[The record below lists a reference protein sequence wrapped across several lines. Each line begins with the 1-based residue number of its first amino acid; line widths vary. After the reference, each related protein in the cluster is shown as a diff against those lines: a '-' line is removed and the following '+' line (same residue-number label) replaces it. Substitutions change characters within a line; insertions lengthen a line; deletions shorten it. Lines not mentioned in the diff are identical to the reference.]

1 MNRYLLFFLIRS
13 LNVVAGV
20 NISHNDVPVA
30 VNGDTVRNL
39 LDHSSTVVAAAAAA
53 ASAGIQDE
61 GRRRLEGGYD
71 GYGSYYDDLSFLG
84 DYSLK
89 FIGCWHK
96 SEWNPDTYLYP
107 FSPKVVTKR
116 YVKFRLCPKS
126 SCDDD
131 KSEGCKTNYGDYVT
145 DLDTFMDAYMV
156 KAIENKKYAKKF
168 RKRATIANCRKILG
182 SCGCNRAFDDDWFEW
197 DDCFQDCF
205 PEGDEKYEVC
215 TTYKDRLEPTEQAQ
229 DANDGNDGYY
239 AEYDDQAAVKQN
251 EYDDQYFMDDLYDDD
266 AEEEDENNQ
275 SSEEA
280 FLYRYSR
287 CRVFLHDGQPVNDDF
302 DDATNYDDI
311 SYDDDSA
318 ASYPYLYL
326 GPFCANSGNDVFIGM
341 FTDRTC
347 SNYADKSGGRNTYY
361 RKTGESL
368 PFSRDSLVDRRCV
381 ECEAYD
387 DSYYDDDV
395 ITSSVCSSLYQ
406 PAGKCETKLDAG
418 KGTNVENSCNYLN
431 NIKVRKVSIFD
442 KVNTDD
448 AVTISM
454 FVFMCSTILIGL
466 YTLFLRWLLAR
477 VNYENPSAIYYYD

>member
-1 MNRYLLFFLIRS
+1 MNRCLLALLISS

-20 NISHNDVPVA
+20 NISHNDGPVA
-30 VNGDTVRNL
+30 VNGDTVRDL
-39 LDHSSTVVAAAAAA
+39 LDHPSTVVAAG
-53 ASAGIQDE
+53 AGIQDE
-61 GRRRLEGGYD
+61 GQRRLDGGY
-71 GYGSYYDDLSFLG
+71 GYGSNYADLSFLG

-96 SEWNPDTYLYP
+96 SDWNPDTYLYP
-107 FSPKVVTKR
+107 FSPKVATKR
-116 YVKFRLCPKS
+116 FVKFRLCPKS

-131 KSEGCKTNYGDYVT
+131 TWQGCKKNYGEYVT

-156 KAIENKKYAKKF
+156 KAIESNKYAKKF
-168 RKRATIANCRKILG
+168 RKRATIASCRKILG

-197 DDCFQDCF
+197 GDCFQDCF
-205 PEGDEKYEVC
+205 QEGDEKYEAC
-215 TTYKDRLEPTEQAQ
+215 SEFKDRLAPREQAQ
-229 DANDGNDGYY
+229 DAYDDNDGAYY
-239 AEYDDQAAVKQN
+239 AAYDDQAAVKQN

-266 AEEEDENNQ
+266 VEEEENENDQ

-302 DDATNYDDI
+302 DDAKNYDDI

-326 GPFCANSGNDVFIGM
+326 GPFCANSGNDVFMGM

-361 RKTGESL
+361 RKTGQSL
-368 PFSRDSLVDRRCV
+368 PFSRESLVSRKCL
-381 ECEAYD
+381 ECEAYND
-387 DSYYDDDV
+387 EYYDDDEV
-395 ITSSVCSSLYQ
+395 TSSVCSSLYQ
-406 PAGKCETKLDAG
+406 PAGKCEEKLDAD
-418 KGTNVENSCNYLN
+418 KEKVENSCNYLN
-431 NIKVRKVSIFD
+431 NIKVKKVSIFD

-466 YTLFLRWLLAR
+466 YILFLRWLLAR
-477 VNYENPSAIYYYD
+477 VNYENPSAVYYYD